1 MIVYQ
6 YQTDCMAAQGFHK
19 DFPWCYQ
26 RTGCSSPGQ
35 YLISQKMNQAQLQI
49 LDMLSFIKTPEA
61 LRDLN
66 KVISDYFVQMADA
79 ELDRMWNE
87 GTLNEERI
95 ESFRHLHERTP
106 YNKPIL

>member
-1 MIVYQ
+1 
-6 YQTDCMAAQGFHK
+6 MAK
-19 DFPWCYQ
+19 E
-26 RTGCSSPGQ
+26 TT
-35 YLISQKMNQAQLQI
+35 MNQTLLQI

-66 KVISDYFVQMADA
+66 KVISDYFVQMADD

-95 ESFRHLHERTP
+95 ESCRHLHERTA
-106 YNKPIL
+106 YNKPQYTFKK

>member
-1 MIVYQ
+1 
-6 YQTDCMAAQGFHK
+6 
-19 DFPWCYQ
+19 
-26 RTGCSSPGQ
+26 
-35 YLISQKMNQAQLQI
+35 MNQAQQQI

-106 YNKPIL
+106 YDKQTLQSLGDDSAGNLKIYAKFFGVYIGLSYL

>member
-1 MIVYQ
+1 
-6 YQTDCMAAQGFHK
+6 MAK
-19 DFPWCYQ
+19 E
-26 RTGCSSPGQ
+26 TT
-35 YLISQKMNQAQLQI
+35 MNQTLLQI
-49 LDMLSFIKTPEA
+49 LDMLSFIKTAEA

-66 KVISDYFVQMADA
+66 KVISDYFVQMADD

-106 YNKPIL
+106 YNKPTL